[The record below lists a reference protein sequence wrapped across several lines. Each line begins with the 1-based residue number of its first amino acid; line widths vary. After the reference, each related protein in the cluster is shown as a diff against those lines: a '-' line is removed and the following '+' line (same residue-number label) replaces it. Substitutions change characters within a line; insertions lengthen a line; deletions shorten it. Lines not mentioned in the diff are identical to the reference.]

1 MEFINQFRG
10 ELAALTAA
18 LIWAFATF
26 IFVNLGKQLP
36 PMSLNLAKTGIAIVI
51 TGLAI
56 LLLGDRNLTGDMG
69 SIGLLFVSGAIGISF
84 GDTAFFEALRC
95 LGARRAL
102 LMESLAPPLTALLAL
117 VFLNEVLSSTAWLGI
132 VLTIAGVSW
141 VVVERTPDV
150 VQDYLRPWRGIGFGL
165 MAALGQ
171 AGGAVITRSVLVDT
185 DMSTLWSTLIRL
197 TGGTVVLL
205 LWRGMRGQTWQGV
218 EVLRTPRFLWILVS
232 TSFASTFLA
241 IWLQQTSLKY
251 AAAGVAQ
258 SLSATSPLF
267 ALAIGL
273 VVGEMVTIRA
283 FLGVIMALG
292 GIWLLFG
299 QG

>member
-1 MEFINQFRG
+1 MEFISQFRG
-10 ELAALTAA
+10 EVAALTAA
-18 LIWAFATF
+18 LIWACATF
-26 IFVNLGKQLP
+26 IFLKLGKQLP
-36 PMSLNLAKTGIAIVI
+36 PMSLNLAKSGIAIVL
-51 TGLAI
+51 TVLAI
-56 LLLGDRNLTGDMG
+56 LLLGDRTISADIRG
-69 SIGLLFVSGAIGISF
+69 IGFLFVSGAIGIAF
-84 GDTAFFEALRC
+84 GDTAFFEALKC
-95 LGARRAL
+95 LGSRRAL

-117 VFLNEVLSSTAWLGI
+117 VVLQEVLTATAWLGI
-132 VLTIAGVSW
+132 GLTIVGVSW

-150 VQDYLRPWRGIGFGL
+150 AQQYLQPMRGIIFGL

-197 TGGTVVLL
+197 IGGVVVLF
-205 LWRGMRGQTWQGV
+205 LWRSIRRQPWQGL
-218 EVLRTPRFLWILVS
+218 ETLRTPRFLGILVA
-232 TSFASTFLA
+232 TSFMSTFLA

-267 ALAIGL
+267 ALVIGL
-273 VVGEMVTIRA
+273 LLGETVTVRA
-283 FLGVIMALG
+283 FLGVIVALG